1 MKNLILFL
9 FLFQLVTSHSQWS
22 LGDYV
27 DDFDIPT
34 GETFLFQE
42 VKGTKKSKLKKQ
54 DCHFFIEHNKKD
66 QLLAITIHP
75 YGDYRKEKWEEDTF
89 QNFFLITPSGEQIV
103 IETFCFDSILYF
115 SEKEYD
121 ELMDAMKEKGKYR
134 ALCIYHEGK
143 SKTHYAFN
151 FEN

>member
-42 VKGTKKSKLKKQ
+42 VKGTKKAKLKKQ

-66 QLLAITIHP
+66 QLFKNTLEIFK
-75 YGDYRKEKWEEDTF
+75 GKFGSSNKVVLEEFLTGEEASY
-89 QNFFLITPSGEQIV
+89 FLIVDKKSFKFFGTAQDHKRV
-103 IETFCFDSILYF
+103 H
-115 SEKEYD
+115 EKDKGANTGGMGAYSPAPIINKS
-121 ELMDAMKEKGKYR
+121 LEKF
-134 ALCIYHEGK
+134 LE
-143 SKTHYAFN
+143 
-151 FEN
+151 